1 MFYLHGVQ
9 KQFSRRR
16 SLLWQSILL
25 KIVTLPVE
33 PVKKVT
39 FIIHSNVNWHEMST
53 DTDQLISLTLCVVS
67 SVPGYR
73 KVSSQVCRC
82 EAHSCI
88 RNM

>member
-9 KQFSRRR
+9 KQFSRRW

-39 FIIHSNVNWHEMST
+39 FIIHSNVNWHETST
-53 DTDQLISLTLCVVS
+53 TDQLISLTLCVVS
-67 SVPGYR
+67 SVPG
-73 KVSSQVCRC
+73 
-82 EAHSCI
+82 
-88 RNM
+88 